1 MLFPRLQLSS
11 RTFLP
16 WRQAKAQHSLGF
28 PHFSR
33 LTRCCVSFM
42 GLPQDL
48 VSQLLTFRHRAGIL
62 WKDCAREGDCTM
74 EIAGLQ
80 SLTLLDYPGK
90 VACTVFFA
98 GCNLRC
104 PYCHNAA
111 LVLPGLSPP
120 PRTEESLLDLPPE
133 PPGEARRRVPHRRG
147 ADAPEGLAGAHRQN
161 PRHGLSRQARHQRH
175 KAGGAESA
183 LGREASSTMWPWTSK
198 TPLTATPRPAGRTFW
213 PR

>member
-1 MLFPRLQLSS
+1 
-11 RTFLP
+11 
-16 WRQAKAQHSLGF
+16 
-28 PHFSR
+28 
-33 LTRCCVSFM
+33 
-42 GLPQDL
+42 
-48 VSQLLTFRHRAGIL
+48 
-62 WKDCAREGDCTM
+62 M

-111 LVLPGLSPP
+111 LVLAGASPRHP
-120 PRTEESLLDLPPE
+120 ARRIPANLPPE

-175 KAGGAESA
+175 KAEVLKA
-183 LGREASSTMWPWTSK
+183 LLDEKLLDYVAMDIK
-198 TPLTATPRPAGRTFW
+198 TPLTAMPRPAGRTFW
-213 PR
+213 PRCKRAWRSCAGARYPMNSAPPSPIPITPPGSWPRSAGGFRVYQSISFSPSWTPARWWVGAPHPFRRRSWAPS